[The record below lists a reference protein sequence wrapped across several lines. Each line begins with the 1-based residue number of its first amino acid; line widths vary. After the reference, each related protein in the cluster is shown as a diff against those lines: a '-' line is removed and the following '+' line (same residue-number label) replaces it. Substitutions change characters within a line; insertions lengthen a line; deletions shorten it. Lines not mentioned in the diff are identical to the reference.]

1 MSDPCVF
8 HVPSHI
14 QYPSI
19 IDLFRARP
27 GMSFGKCMILCGGP
41 DWPTSVLAGILRLS
55 LVQCTIGGRNPVA
68 YAVALE
74 WFAGKQDTPWHPY
87 IYIFHGKIHGFR
99 LRFSLKPIHWLTVR
113 FYHNSSSRLKL
124 ELPYPRITLVADLQE
139 LCRSSFHWFHWRW
152 PGASTCAEMRAR
164 CL

>member
-1 MSDPCVF
+1 MCFPCPQSHPISIDHRFVSRQTWDELWQVHDP
-8 HVPSHI
+8 
-14 QYPSI
+14 
-19 IDLFRARP
+19 LR
-27 GMSFGKCMILCGGP
+27 
-41 DWPTSVLAGILRLS
+41 WPRLANLG
-55 LVQCTIGGRNPVA
+55 VGRNP
-68 YAVALE
+68 ALIIGSVYHRR
-74 WFAGKQDTPWHPY
+74 AKSSGLRSGTGVVCGKTGHPMTPLY